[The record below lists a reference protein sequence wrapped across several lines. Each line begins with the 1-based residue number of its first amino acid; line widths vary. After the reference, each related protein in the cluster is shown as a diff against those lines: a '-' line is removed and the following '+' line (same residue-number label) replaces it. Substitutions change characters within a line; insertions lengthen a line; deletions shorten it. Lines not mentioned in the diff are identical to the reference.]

1 MIAAIL
7 IGLVAVGSVQAIGVL
22 NLNAASN
29 RIITNARVIVQRNI
43 DKALSITCSKNSV
56 PAVLAITPAAG
67 VIFDDDGGTVNIVT
81 VVLQGSSNVQL
92 VQGTLTRIVTA
103 VTNADSADIR
113 QVTFRL
119 DYTYRSRAYSYA
131 LTTMRAI
138 DD

>member
-7 IGLVAVGSVQAIGVL
+7 IGLVAVGSVQAISVL